1 MAVRI
6 CSVPNPGSPE
16 SMSFL
21 KVDSRK
27 KQLTLY
33 ETAGDGPSS
42 STQRRSSAPAPKTF
56 NFDAVFSQDASQV
69 GEIQVFSSVGTPFVP
84 LKVLSQ
90 FHSGLFGTYLSFY
103 LSRAGVCNL
112 RLRSH
117 TQPFHPSIGIE
128 PKW

>member
-33 ETAGDGPSS
+33 ETASGDPSS

-56 NFDAVFSQDASQV
+56 NFDGVFSQDASQV
-69 GEIQVFSSVGTPFVP
+69 GEIQVFPSVGASFIP
-84 LKVLSQ
+84 LKALSQ
-90 FHSGLFGTYLSFY
+90 WAAKFF
-103 LSRAGVCNL
+103 R
-112 RLRSH
+112 
-117 TQPFHPSIGIE
+117 QE
-128 PKW
+128 QK